1 MQNSMS
7 GLRASTKPVRARRLD
22 LGGGVTAVILDQG
35 RDVLRKKT
43 LGRKALTAKAIALK
57 RKTRSSH

>member
-7 GLRASTKPVRARRLD
+7 GLRAATKPVRARRLD

-35 RDVLRKKT
+35 RDALRKKT
-43 LGRKALTAKAIALK
+43 FGPKAFTAKRFALK
-57 RKTRSSH
+57 RKRRPSH